1 MEMPHIPRRRKF
13 YFKALFA
20 VLLAGCL
27 GLAVWSVLIEPN
39 RIVVNETTVHLPNLP
54 SAFNQTRI
62 VVLSD
67 LHVGSPHIDIKKL
80 QSIVVQANELKPDL
94 ILLPGDFVVGR
105 ELSASFVEP
114 ELIADALKN
123 LRAGHGVYAVLGNHD
138 WWYDGQRVQRALEA
152 AGVHVLENES
162 REIQLD
168 GQTIWLAGLG
178 DLWTGKPDI
187 AATLGR
193 IPTGATII
201 AFTHNPDLFTQMP
214 ERVGLT
220 IAGHTHGGQV
230 NLPLVGRLVVPS
242 DYGQRFAAGIVRE
255 NNHLLFVSTGIGTS
269 VLPLRFRVPPEIAL
283 LIITS

>member
-1 MEMPHIPRRRKF
+1 MPRDRKF
-13 YFKALFA
+13 YFKTLA
-20 VLLAGCL
+20 VLFLTCFL
-27 GLAVWSVLIEPN
+27 GLAVWSVFIEPN
-39 RIVVNETTVHLPNLP
+39 RIVVNETVLRLPNLP
-54 SAFNQTRI
+54 PAFNRMRV
-62 VVLSD
+62 VVLAD
-67 LHVGSPHIDIKKL
+67 LHVGSPHINIKKL

-94 ILLPGDFVVGR
+94 ILLPGDFVVGH
-105 ELSASFVEP
+105 EFGASFIEP

-123 LRAGHGVYAVLGNHD
+123 LRARHGVYAVLGNHD
-138 WWYDGQRVQRALEA
+138 WWYYGARVRRALET
-152 AGVHVLENES
+152 AGIQVLENES

-187 AATLGR
+187 AATLQP
-193 IPTGATII
+193 IPAGATII
-201 AFTHNPDLFTQMP
+201 AFTHNPDLFTSVP

-230 NLPLVGRLVVPS
+230 NLPLAGRLVVPS
-242 DYGQRFAAGIVRE
+242 DYGQRFAAGLVRE

-283 LIITS
+283 LIVIA

>member
-1 MEMPHIPRRRKF
+1 MPRGRKF
-13 YFKALFA
+13 YFKSL
-20 VLLAGCL
+20 VMLLLACCL

-39 RIVVNETTVHLPNLP
+39 RIVVGETTIRLPNLP

-67 LHVGSPHIDIKKL
+67 LHVGSPHINVKKL
-80 QSIVVQANELKPDL
+80 QSIVAQANELKPDL
-94 ILLPGDFVVGR
+94 ILLPGDFVVGQ
-105 ELSASFVEP
+105 ELGASFVEP

-123 LRAGHGVYAVLGNHD
+123 LRARHGVYAVLGNHD
-138 WWYDGQRVQRALEA
+138 WWYDGKHVRLALEA
-152 AGVHVLENES
+152 AGIQVLENES
-162 REIQLD
+162 REVQLD

-187 AATLGR
+187 AATLQR
-193 IPTGATII
+193 IPTGAAII

-230 NLPLVGRLVVPS
+230 NLPFVGRLVVPS
-242 DYGQRFAAGIVRE
+242 DYGQRFASGLVRE
-255 NNHLLFVSTGIGTS
+255 NDHLLFVSTGIGTS
-269 VLPLRFRVPPEIAL
+269 VLPLRLRVPPEIAL